1 MLYVSYSALLL
12 SLPIM
17 FYSYGRY
24 DSLMKGYLAGYGNF
38 DYDEL
43 NFYRTL
49 SFVGIGLVSAC
60 GAWMVTELV
69 LYLLSVEKTLP
80 SKAKKIK
87 SKTLRKMEVEREL
100 EEQRAL
106 EAEED
111 LQSQENLEALQE
123 DSDETTENLDAENS
137 DGNL

>member
-1 MLYVSYSALLL
+1 
-12 SLPIM
+12 
-17 FYSYGRY
+17 
-24 DSLMKGYLAGYGNF
+24 
-38 DYDEL
+38 
-43 NFYRTL
+43 
-49 SFVGIGLVSAC
+49 
-60 GAWMVTELV
+60 
-69 LYLLSVEKTLP
+69 
-80 SKAKKIK
+80 
-87 SKTLRKMEVEREL
+87 MEVEREL